1 MRLGVAVV
9 GAGSIASAHL
19 DAYADQADTDLVAVV
34 DRHPDRAAALA
45 ARYGIET
52 TYASLDEALAD
63 DRVHALS
70 LCTANTSHATLA
82 VTALEAGRHVLVEKP
97 LATTLE
103 GAVTVSAAAARS
115 GTVVQVGF
123 VRRFSGNVRTLKR
136 FVDAGDL
143 GQIYY
148 ARASNLRRA
157 GHPGGWYGDRERS
170 GGGPLIDIGSHVLDL
185 CWYLMGRPEPV
196 SVSGNTYALLGER
209 AGLGP
214 QRYRAWEAGPGSTVE
229 DLANAS
235 IRFANG
241 ASLLLDASYSLHAPE
256 DRLAVSIHGDL
267 GGADVEPALRLA
279 TQRHGTLVN
288 LEPQLDHLSF
298 DLRDGF
304 AHEIDNFV
312 QACLGRE
319 PVLAP
324 VEDGVQVTRMVA
336 GVYASA
342 VAGREVRLD
351 DAA

>member
-1 MRLGVAVV
+1 MTTET
-9 GAGSIASAHL
+9 SP
-19 DAYADQADTDLVAVV
+19 DQTAEHNEDLVAGAAVPPPPTADEQEQI
-34 DRHPDRAAALA
+34 DRLYGDFDSEHMVPLWTQIGDLMPMTPKPQAVPHVWKWQTLLPLA

-52 TYASLDEALAD
+52 TYGSLDEALAD

-70 LCTANTSHATLA
+70 LCTANASHATLA
-82 VTALEAGRHVLVEKP
+82 VTALDAGRHVLVEKP

-103 GAVTVSAAAARS
+103 AAVTVAAAAARS

-196 SVSGNTYALLGER
+196 SVSGNTYAWLGER

-214 QRYRAWEAGPGSTVE
+214 QRYRATEAGPGSTVE

-241 ASLLLDASYSLHAPE
+241 ASLLLDASY
-256 DRLAVSIHGDL
+256 
-267 GGADVEPALRLA
+267 
-279 TQRHGTLVN
+279 
-288 LEPQLDHLSF
+288 
-298 DLRDGF
+298 
-304 AHEIDNFV
+304 
-312 QACLGRE
+312 
-319 PVLAP
+319 
-324 VEDGVQVTRMVA
+324 
-336 GVYASA
+336 
-342 VAGREVRLD
+342 
-351 DAA
+351 